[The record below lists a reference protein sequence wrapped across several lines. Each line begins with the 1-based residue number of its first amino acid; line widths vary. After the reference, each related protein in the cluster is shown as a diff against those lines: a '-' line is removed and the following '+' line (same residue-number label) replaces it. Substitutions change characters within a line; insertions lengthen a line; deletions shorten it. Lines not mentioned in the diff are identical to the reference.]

1 MWLVII
7 PHPTWALGPAV
18 AIGKA
23 IDDTQR
29 KVSVLAHDAT
39 FLDDPL
45 SEPNYHLKVTN
56 ISPGREIWIS
66 HIWFELDE
74 DAQLHLLDNERP
86 FPARLRRDEQY
97 ETWLAAAQAGGVPD
111 WALRFRVK
119 LTAGDVFAS
128 RLNKS
133 VPAAGFVAG
142 SGESPY
148 SAPLSTTEPIGV
160 TGVNLDPFKLARPNT
175 SASAIFDPSAEQ
187 DEK

>member
-23 IDDTQR
+23 IDDRQR

-39 FLDDPL
+39 FIDDPL
-45 SEPNYHLKVTN
+45 SQPNYHLKVTN
-56 ISPGREIWIS
+56 ISPVREIWIS
-66 HIWFELDE
+66 HIWFELD
-74 DAQLHLLDNERP
+74 DGAQLHLLDNERP
-86 FPARLRRDEQY
+86 LPARLLRDEQY
-97 ETWLAAAQAGGVPD
+97 ETWLPSAQANGVPD

-133 VPAAGFVAG
+133 VPAVGFVAG
-142 SGESPY
+142 GGQSPY

-160 TGVNLDPFKLARPNT
+160 TGVNPDTFKLARPNT
-175 SASAIFDPSAEQ
+175 SASAIFDPNTEQ
-187 DEK
+187 DEE